1 MKFYGELLILFLLL
15 LTNLRVFFVN
25 HTRRDSL
32 TALAPLCFCLAVLQ
46 LLAWGVDVFT
56 IFSLIVS
63 LFVFLSNFHAIF
75 RYSEHLYVDSY
86 STLMK
91 VWAVFTSII
100 TAVAIVSTV
109 LFSPIELQN
118 ERIGVQEKLFRYKGS
133 FRTGFEPAH
142 IFNSADGFLYEFSK
156 APALGQEPEEAD
168 ALVLFI
174 PDKRGDT
181 QMYKPYLQLL
191 AKENYTV
198 CSANFF
204 ADDLRWLHS
213 FSDRKNCRRF
223 ASVFQSLQN
232 NQKYMSQKEFYT
244 YNISLECN
252 ALLQLINENYGSDK
266 KFFMIS
272 DVMGNTAVK
281 DFAETHPDRVEGI
294 FFIDSIA
301 EYKTPGYG
309 MIEQTDPLLA
319 FTLGFRR
326 DSKLTTPTIIV
337 EKTKE
342 MIKAARPAESEPSET
357 VEGENDTESA
367 E

>member
-15 LTNLRVFFVN
+15 ITNLRVFFVS

-46 LLAWGVDVFT
+46 MLAWGVDVFT

-91 VWAVFTSII
+91 VWAILTSII
-100 TAVAIVSTV
+100 TVVAIAFTV
-109 LFSPIELQN
+109 LFSPVELQN
-118 ERIGVQEKLFRYKGS
+118 ERIGVQEKLYRYKGS

-142 IFNSADGFLYEFSK
+142 VFDFADGFFYEFSK
-156 APALGQEPEEAD
+156 SPELGQEPEESN

-213 FSDRKNCRRF
+213 FGDRKNCRRF
-223 ASVFQSLQN
+223 SSAFQSLQN

-244 YNISLECN
+244 YNTSIECN

-266 KFFMIS
+266 KFYMIS
-272 DVMGNTAVK
+272 DVMGNTAIK
-281 DFAETHPDRVEGI
+281 DFSEAHPDRVEGI
-294 FFIDSIA
+294 FFLDSIP

-309 MIEQTDPLLA
+309 MVEQTDPLLA
-319 FTLGFRR
+319 FILGCQR
-326 DSKLTTPTIIV
+326 DSKLTTPTLMV
-337 EKTKE
+337 EKTKL
-342 MIKAARPAESEPSET
+342 MIEAK
-357 VEGENDTESA
+357 NDTESA